1 VRSNSV
7 WEAFLRCW
15 VTVYAGYLGQLYL
28 VQGTNFQSSE
38 WRQMMRDPGIEAL
51 DSGVE
56 SHKSLGDGERYHAML
71 RHIVRLI
78 RGSRPSIS
86 DNRTLAVAVWA
97 MTQTAGP
104 AGISP
109 QALVLGIQPRM
120 PVKPVNLPGH

>member
-7 WEAFLRCW
+7 WGAFLRCW

-38 WRQMMRDPGIEAL
+38 WRQMLRDPGIEAV

-78 RGSRPSIS
+78 
-86 DNRTLAVAVWA
+86 
-97 MTQTAGP
+97 
-104 AGISP
+104 
-109 QALVLGIQPRM
+109 
-120 PVKPVNLPGH
+120 